1 MKREMTL
8 AQIVAA
14 NIRGEAIRVVV
25 DNDCVAAYRDE
36 GGERIKVSSFHGEVP
51 EGLLYQALDL
61 LGIPAEPA

>member
-14 NIRGEAIRVVV
+14 NAEGETIRVFV
-25 DNDCVAAYRDE
+25 DNDCVAAYGDE
-36 GGERIKVSSFHGEVP
+36 GGERIKVSSFNDGTP
-51 EGLLYQALDL
+51 EQLLYQALDL